1 MSSSEES
8 NRLVRSRRKKLDA
21 VRAAGAALYPNRFR
35 VAHTAGLL
43 HERFDEIG
51 AEELARIDETFT
63 LAGRIMALR
72 THGKSS
78 FVDLRD
84 RTGSIQLFLKKDLL
98 GEPGFALLSTLDLGD
113 LVGVTGG
120 ILRTRTGELSIEVR
134 EITLLAKSLRPLP
147 EKWHGLRDVET
158 RFRERAVDLIV
169 NPGVREIFQRRS
181 RIIQFIRE
189 FLSERDFLE
198 VETPMMQPLPGGAA
212 ARPFKTHHNALDM
225 DLYLRIA
232 PELYL
237 KRLVVGGID
246 RVFEINRNFRNEGL
260 STRHNPEFTM
270 LEFYQAYATHEDLM
284 ALTQEMMSAC
294 AKEVLGSAEI
304 EYQGHRI
311 DLSPPWTTLSLREA
325 ITKHSAIPGSSLSD
339 RARALEAARGQGV
352 ALKDDDNLGRILA
365 KIVDALVEPHLIQPT
380 FVTDYP
386 AEVSP
391 LSRPRDDDPATVE
404 RFEAFVGALEVA
416 NGFSELNDPD
426 EQRRRF
432 VRQLEDRDPDDPDV
446 EMEIQDIDE
455 DYIRTLELG
464 MPPTAGE
471 GIGIDRL
478 VMLMTDSRSI
488 REVILFPQLRP
499 EQGGGGGEAP
509 SGPEDGSSEE
519 KSAKDGS

>member
-8 NRLVRSRRKKLDA
+8 NRLVRNRRKKLDA
-21 VRAAGAALYPNRFR
+21 ARASGAALYPNRFR
-35 VAHTAGLL
+35 VVHTAGLL
-43 HERFDEIG
+43 HEKFDETG
-51 AEELARIDETFT
+51 AEDLANIGETFT

-78 FVDLRD
+78 FADLRD

-98 GEPGFALLSTLDLGD
+98 GGSGFALLSALDLGD
-113 LVGVTGG
+113 LVVVAGG
-120 ILRTRTGELSIEVR
+120 ILRTRTGGLSIEVR

-198 VETPMMQPLPGGAA
+198 VETPMMQPLPGGAT
-212 ARPFKTHHNALDM
+212 ARPFKTRHNALDM

-246 RVFEINRNFRNEGL
+246 RVFEINRSFRNEGL

-284 ALTQEMMSAC
+284 VLTQEMISAC

-304 EYQGHRI
+304 EYQGQRI

-325 ITKHSAIPGSSLSD
+325 ITKHTAIPASSLSD
-339 RARALEAARGQGV
+339 RAGALEAARGQAV
-352 ALKDDDNLGRILA
+352 A
-365 KIVDALVEPHLIQPT
+365 P
-380 FVTDYP
+380 
-386 AEVSP
+386 
-391 LSRPRDDDPATVE
+391 
-404 RFEAFVGALEVA
+404 
-416 NGFSELNDPD
+416 
-426 EQRRRF
+426 
-432 VRQLEDRDPDDPDV
+432 
-446 EMEIQDIDE
+446 
-455 DYIRTLELG
+455 
-464 MPPTAGE
+464 
-471 GIGIDRL
+471 
-478 VMLMTDSRSI
+478 SI
-488 REVILFPQLRP
+488 RARR
-499 EQGGGGGEAP
+499 
-509 SGPEDGSSEE
+509 
-519 KSAKDGS
+519 